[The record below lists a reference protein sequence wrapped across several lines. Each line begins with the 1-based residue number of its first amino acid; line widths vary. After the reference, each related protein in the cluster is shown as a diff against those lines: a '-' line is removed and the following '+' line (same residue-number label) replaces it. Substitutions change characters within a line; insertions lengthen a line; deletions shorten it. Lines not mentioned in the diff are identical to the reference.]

1 MLTWVRSSG
10 AAQRVRLWL
19 ILGRQGEVSV
29 RACVRAYVRVC
40 VCVCVRVYVCGGARA
55 SARRELGGSQ
65 AGINMPGMPRRA
77 GCSPRT

>member
-1 MLTWVRSSG
+1 M
-10 AAQRVRLWL
+10 WL

-29 RACVRAYVRVC
+29 RACVHMCVCVCVRVC
-40 VCVCVRVYVCGGARA
+40 VCVCMCVYVCGRARA

>member
-1 MLTWVRSSG
+1 MGAIKWSRSKS
-10 AAQRVRLWL
+10 QVVVDPWKT
-19 ILGRQGEVSV
+19 GRGE
-29 RACVRAYVRVC
+29 RGCVRAYVRVC